1 MKLFWKSLFWIMIVG
16 LGLPVFGSLLGL
28 ILSSFIDA
36 QGSGSPGKEVLDD
49 APISTTPPDDL
60 VNALSFFSGLTEV
73 QKSEIKDSYRGK
85 LVAWKLPVWD
95 VSQRNDEFVIQTS
108 RQGKIATFCKIRPS
122 DDNEAKKIRQLAAG
136 HFITCKGVV
145 SGYTL
150 GNVNISPAKLA
161 D

>member
-1 MKLFWKSLFWIMIVG
+1 MKLFWKSLFWIVIVG

-28 ILSSFIDA
+28 ILSSFISV
-36 QGSGSPGKEVLDD
+36 QGAGSPGKEVLDD

-60 VNALSFFSGLTEV
+60 VNALSFLSGLTEV
-73 QKSEIKDSYRGK
+73 QKNEIKDSYRGK
-85 LVAWKLPVWD
+85 LVAWTLPVWD
-95 VSQRNDEFVIQTS
+95 VSQRNEELVIQTS
-108 RQGKIATFCKIRPS
+108 NQGRIATFCKIRPS

-136 HFITCKGVV
+136 DFITCKGIVN
-145 SGYTL
+145 GYTL

>member
-1 MKLFWKSLFWIMIVG
+1 MKLFWKSLFWIVIVG

-28 ILSSFIDA
+28 ILSSFIGV
-36 QGSGSPGKEVLDD
+36 QGAGSPGREVLDET
-49 APISTTPPDDL
+49 PVSTTPPDDL

-73 QKSEIKDSYRGK
+73 QKNEIKDSYRGK

-95 VSQRNDEFVIQTS
+95 VSQRNEEFVIQTS
-108 RQGKIATFCKIRPS
+108 SQGKIAIFCKIRPS
-122 DDNEAKKIRQLAAG
+122 DDNEAKRIRQLAAG
-136 HFITCKGVV
+136 HLITCKGIVN
-145 SGYTL
+145 GYTL

>member
-1 MKLFWKSLFWIMIVG
+1 MKLFWKSLLWIVIVG
-16 LGLPVFGSLLGL
+16 LGLPVFGSLLGI

-85 LVAWKLPVWD
+85 LVKWKLPVWD
-95 VSQRNDEFVIQTS
+95 VSQRNEEFVIQTS
-108 RQGKIATFCKIRPS
+108 SQGKIAIFCKILPS

-136 HFITCKGVV
+136 DLITCKGIV

>member
-1 MKLFWKSLFWIMIVG
+1 MKLFWKSLFWIVVVG

-60 VNALSFFSGLTEV
+60 VNALSFFSELTEV

-85 LVAWKLPVWD
+85 LVKWKLPVWD
-95 VSQRNDEFVIQTS
+95 VSQRNGEFVIQTS
-108 RQGKIATFCKIRPS
+108 SQGKIAIFCKILPS
-122 DDNEAKKIRQLAAG
+122 DDNEAKRIRQLAAG
-136 HFITCKGVV
+136 DLITCKGIV

>member
-1 MKLFWKSLFWIMIVG
+1 MRLFWKSLFWIVVVG

-36 QGSGSPGKEVLDD
+36 QGASSPGREVLDETTS
-49 APISTTPPDDL
+49 STTPPDDL

-73 QKSEIKDSYRGK
+73 QKNEIKESYRGK
-85 LVAWKLPVWD
+85 LVAWTLPVWN
-95 VSQRNDEFVIQTS
+95 VSQRDEGFVIQTS
-108 RQGKIATFCKIRPS
+108 SQGRIATFCRILPS
-122 DDNEAKKIRQLAAG
+122 DDNEAKRIRQLAAG
-136 HFITCKGVV
+136 DFITCKGIV
-145 SGYTL
+145 SSYTL